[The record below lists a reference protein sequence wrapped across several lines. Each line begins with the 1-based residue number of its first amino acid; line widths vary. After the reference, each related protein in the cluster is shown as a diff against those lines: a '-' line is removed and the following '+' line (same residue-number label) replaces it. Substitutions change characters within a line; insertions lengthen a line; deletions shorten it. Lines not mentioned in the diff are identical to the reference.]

1 MKRPRNGKEVAEKE
15 KRKKA
20 RVVQTTYIGR
30 LKDWKRD
37 GVTQINISGDCE
49 DVCVISTYKEGKREG
64 LTYSFY
70 KQTGRLIHTAL
81 YENDRVVQQMDLL
94 AHSNDFAI
102 LDSPDGSR
110 WEGQSCLC
118 RSCGQGEEYDKDN
131 NLIYRGME
139 VNSFREGVGT
149 SYFPYYVPPQIEYEG
164 EWSSGLRQ
172 GEGTSY
178 DRLGKLIYKGKWF
191 QDEPAEL
198 SKTISDDSV
207 PIEFSTYLEE
217 LIFGD
222 FSCNSL
228 SVIDLS
234 KCENLKR
241 FVVGKGS
248 CHSVKQLEIRSM
260 RALEEITVN
269 ADSFSRVTSSWE
281 SHHRNKELAKQ
292 LNKQLIIAKNP
303 KLRHISLGKNSF
315 SDFIK
320 FEITG
325 KNSVFKPAHT

>member
-1 MKRPRNGKEVAEKE
+1 M
-15 KRKKA
+15 
-20 RVVQTTYIGR
+20 
-30 LKDWKRD
+30 
-37 GVTQINISGDCE
+37 
-49 DVCVISTYKEGKREG
+49 
-64 LTYSFY
+64 TYSFY

-81 YENDRVVQQMDLL
+81 YENARGVQQMDLL
-94 AHSNDFAI
+94 AHPNDFAI

-139 VNSFREGVGT
+139 VNSFREGAGT

-260 RALEEITVN
+260 RALEEIAVN

-281 SHHRNKELAKQ
+281 SHHRNKELAQQ

-325 KNSVFKPAHT
+325 KDSVFKPVYI